1 MSNSTET
8 RPIIDSLRGNGKIF
22 KNSLL
27 LCECLYELNVYRD
40 VLNSKIMSGSSGG
53 PEIRGNVH
61 VLDPATLN
69 AIVRLSPDSVLTLH
83 LSESQRLRFLFTA
96 PRRGTVTCSGEI
108 YTE

>member
-1 MSNSTET
+1 MSNTET
-8 RPIIDSLRGNGKIF
+8 QPIIDSLRGNGKIF

-27 LCECLYELNVYRD
+27 LCECSYELEVYRD
-40 VLNSKIMSGSSGG
+40 FHNSRATGSSGG
-53 PEIRGNVH
+53 SEIRGNVH
-61 VLDPATLN
+61 VLDPATLA
-69 AIVRLSPDSVLTLH
+69 AIVHLSPDPLLTLH